1 MNWIPGWDTAAS
13 AGWWSNLWFIVSIGS
28 LALLG
33 ISEVI
38 SHRYSE
44 RKVALVEIAE
54 RAATKKHEDD
64 MAELKL
70 EAANSNE
77 RAATADERAAQ
88 ASERAADANE
98 RAAKTEL
105 ELAKFKAP
113 RVLTPEQI
121 AQLKKEL
128 KPVAKIPFDGA
139 IAQLEESTNLFLQI
153 SLALQASGWDW
164 QNWRATSIAM
174 RLPKFDRTVGMA
186 SIEGVQV
193 QIVES
198 DREKFNASLV
208 ALINALNAFGIK
220 ATPRVY
226 TDDAGRQLGYMPGL
240 AHILVGT
247 K

>member
-77 RAATADERAAQ
+77 RAAKADERAAQ

-121 AQLKKEL
+121 AQLEEEL

-153 SLALQASGWDW
+153 SLALQASGGTGRIGELHLLLCSYLNSTAQWGW
-164 QNWRATSIAM
+164 HQS
-174 RLPKFDRTVGMA
+174 
-186 SIEGVQV
+186 
-193 QIVES
+193 
-198 DREKFNASLV
+198 REYRSRSSNP
-208 ALINALNAFGIK
+208 I
-220 ATPRVY
+220 
-226 TDDAGRQLGYMPGL
+226 GRNLML
-240 AHILVGT
+240 LW
-247 K
+247 